1 MKGRNFNPA
10 LPFNLEKF
18 MPTCYY
24 NGENDISPGQGVILF
39 HTQDGDKYIKLTDVR
54 SCSLDVTDLF
64 ENKRF
69 TCDVG
74 RIEVCFCNKNF
85 CNKNQEVDESEII
98 NLLEE

>member
-1 MKGRNFNPA
+1 
-10 LPFNLEKF
+10 

-24 NGENDISPGQGVILF
+24 NGENYISPGQGVILF

-54 SCSLDVTDLF
+54 SCFLEMDYDVFPGSF
-64 ENKRF
+64 ENKRV

-74 RIEVCFCNKNF
+74 GIEVCFF
-85 CNKNQEVDESEII
+85 NKNQEIDESEIM